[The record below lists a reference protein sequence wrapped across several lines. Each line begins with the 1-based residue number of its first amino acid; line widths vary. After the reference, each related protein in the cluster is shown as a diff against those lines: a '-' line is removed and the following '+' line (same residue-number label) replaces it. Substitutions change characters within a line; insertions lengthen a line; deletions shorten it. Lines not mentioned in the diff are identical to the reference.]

1 MIARSEDYVEYCR
14 EAARNL
20 RNVEDLALRGRNTGE
35 ITRRV
40 NARIVRDVSLT
51 SSDDLV
57 DIGCGDGTL
66 LRLAQAAGATNLVGL
81 LATEE
86 EAALV
91 RRHGLPVR
99 QGFTHRLPLADQSA
113 SVVVCNNVLLVVPR
127 ELILESLREIERIA
141 KPDARIYLGEIPY
154 VPGPDPEPEFATA
167 RETLSYLYRK
177 HGPRTAIGMLRRIV
191 YWRLTGQ
198 PMIIR
203 GGASVSFY
211 AEPAEFIALAEAAGL
226 ELVRY
231 WPHDWPEGRCNYLFR
246 KSGVNAR
253 SGSDVEKE
261 LTRPGETV
269 FTSDCPSSVAAAD
282 NRGASPW

>member
-1 MIARSEDYVEYCR
+1 MITRSEDYVEYCR

-20 RNVEDLALRGRNTGE
+20 RDVEDLALRGRNTGE

-40 NARIVRDVSLT
+40 NANIVNEVALAAH
-51 SSDDLV
+51 DDLV

-66 LRLAQAAGATNLVGL
+66 LRMARQSGVANALGL

-86 EAALV
+86 EAEVV
-91 RRHGLPVR
+91 RRCGLQVR
-99 QGFTHRLPLADQSA
+99 QGFTHQLPIADESA
-113 SVVVCNNVLLVVPR
+113 SVVICNNVLLVVPR
-127 ELILESLREIERIA
+127 DKIVDSLREIERIA
-141 KPDARIYLGEIPY
+141 KPEARIYLGEIPY

-167 RETLSYLYRK
+167 RETLSYLYSK
-177 HGPRTAIGMLRRIV
+177 HGLRTALGMLRRIV
-191 YWRLTGQ
+191 YWRLTGE

-211 AEPAEFIALAEAAGL
+211 AEPSEFIAMAEAVGL

-246 KSGVNAR
+246 KSGASERRALPDDESMNR
-253 SGSDVEKE
+253 EE
-261 LTRPGETV
+261 EMV
-269 FTSDCPSSVAAAD
+269 FTSASPALAWATRDRVAA
-282 NRGASPW
+282 P